1 MENNQFLATPVIW
14 YPGQS
19 EADFNEEID
28 LMLVRAQITADFLQG
43 GIHPDTFLDF
53 LDEQGFDVFELAEE
67 WQLIVP

>member
-1 MENNQFLATPVIW
+1 VENNQLFATPVIW

-19 EADFNEEID
+19 EVDFYEEIE

-53 LDEQGFDVFELAEE
+53 LDEQGFDVFEVSED